1 VAPVGSTA
9 YAKSRK
15 QRPACAVASIVHS
28 LRRAASPDRT
38 TEGNLMIKREEPAG
52 ASSSGV
58 PDLGAMRTVMAAD
71 RTLMAW
77 IRTSLS
83 LFSFGYTIYKIL
95 QDVQEGEKILAHGA
109 TPRQA
114 GVFLSLTGTVA
125 LVMGIA
131 EYYGTLRLLRREHAF
146 SMTRPSLLMSLVMVV
161 IGVLLSGGIMT
172 RLL

>member
-1 VAPVGSTA
+1 VADSPSVEPIGYT
-9 YAKSRK
+9 
-15 QRPACAVASIVHS
+15 VT
-28 LRRAASPDRT
+28 RRCVVLARLGNAMEANVVTKIELPPDTLPRS
-38 TEGNLMIKREEPAG
+38 E
-52 ASSSGV
+52 
-58 PDLGAMRTVMAAD
+58 PDLGAMRTIMAAD

-95 QDVQEGEKILAHGA
+95 QDIQEDDRILTHGA

-114 GVFLSLTGTVA
+114 GVFLSVAGTVA
-125 LVMGIA
+125 LIMGIA
-131 EYYGTLRLLRREHAF
+131 EYRGTLRVLRQHYVFRH
-146 SMTRPSLLMSLVMVV
+146 SRPSLLMSLVMVV